1 MDYTATC
8 GSTSSPAVTTGALAG
23 VGCISAALLMTELAL
38 TRIFSVTMYYHFAFL
53 AISIALFGLGASGVY
68 VYLARR
74 PLGRREP
81 AALLA
86 WHALAYALVTTV
98 SLAIL
103 VRLRVGLNY
112 SLENLVLMLTIYALA
127 ALPFFAGGAVV
138 SLAISRLAGRINLIY
153 AADLLG
159 ASAGC
164 LLLLPLL
171 DRLGAP
177 GVVLSTA
184 VLGAIAA
191 ACFSPRPSRARIVP
205 LAALL
210 VIGPWSAHMAGIVS
224 FDVTGTKGH
233 AGDTVL
239 FSKWNSFSRV
249 AVYDRRHGDWS
260 LSATYTGP
268 MPDSRFMDIDSSA
281 STPIVR
287 FSGDLGDVA
296 YLRFE
301 LTALAYHLA
310 AGDAAP
316 AFVPA
321 GVAPTAPDSG
331 GAGTSGGA
339 DASGGARPFT
349 ALVIGPGG
357 GRDLLSALVFGASRV
372 DGVEINPIIA
382 LNVMSDRFLG
392 YSGNLYTL
400 PKVRIFVEDGRSFVR
415 RSPERYDIIQASL
428 VDTWAATAA
437 GAYTLTENSLYTVE
451 AFDDYL
457 EHLSDRGMLTITR
470 WALDGVRLVSLAQ
483 DACARRGWVAA
494 DRLAIVQHEKVV
506 TFILKK
512 TPFTSAEVA
521 QLQRVCDS
529 LKFTVLYAPG
539 VTPPAHLAPTGAGH
553 WEAAKDAPNDY
564 ARLILAPERHAFY
577 ASYPLDITPT
587 TDDRP
592 FFFHTTKLKDQA
604 AVAFGRAML
613 FGNGLSALMTLMG
626 ISTALVLLFII
637 GPMALSGRTLLGSGW
652 GWWLAYFGMLGAG
665 FMLVE
670 VALLQRFVL
679 LLGHPVYS
687 LTVTLFS
694 LLLGTGVGSYLSRR
708 IGEDHVRSRLLA
720 ALFGVALLGIV
731 AIFALPPIIRAAI
744 VASLPARILIAV
756 ALMFPAGLL
765 MGIPLPAGVRLLARR
780 QPELLPW
787 AWAMNGALSVLGAT
801 LAVFIAMN
809 WGFSVTLLAG
819 GVVYVAA
826 AGLAARM
833 GHQRANLE
841 DV

>member
-1 MDYTATC
+1 MDHTANP
-8 GSTSSPAVTTGALAG
+8 GSSPPPTVTASALAG
-23 VGCISAALLMTELAL
+23 VACISAALLMTELAL

-68 VYLARR
+68 VYLAWR
-74 PLGRREP
+74 PLGRRAP

-86 WHALAYALVTTV
+86 WHALVYALVTTL
-98 SLAIL
+98 SLAVL

-112 SLENLVLMLTIYALA
+112 SPENLVLMLVIYALA
-127 ALPFFAGGAVV
+127 AMPFFAGGAVL
-138 SLAISRLAGRINLIY
+138 SLAVSRLAGRINMVY

-171 DRLGAP
+171 DRVGAP

-184 VLGAIAA
+184 VLGAVAA
-191 ACFSPRPSRARIVP
+191 ACFAPPASRARILP
-205 LAALL
+205 IAALL
-210 VIGPWSAHMAGIVS
+210 VVAPWAAHASGIVS
-224 FDVTGTKGH
+224 FDVTNTKGH

-260 LSATYTGP
+260 LSSTYSGP
-268 MPDSRFMDIDSSA
+268 MPDSRFMDIDSAA

-287 FSGDLGDVA
+287 FSGDLADVA
-296 YLRFE
+296 YLRSE

-310 AGDAAP
+310 P
-316 AFVPA
+316 PRF
-321 GVAPTAPDSG
+321 S
-331 GAGTSGGA
+331 
-339 DASGGARPFT
+339 

-357 GRDLLSALVFGASRV
+357 GRDLLSALVFGASHV

-382 LNVMSDRFLG
+382 LDVMSDRFLA
-392 YSGNLYTL
+392 YSGGLYTR
-400 PKVRIFVEDGRSFVR
+400 PDVRIFVEDGRSFVR
-415 RSPERYDIIQASL
+415 RSPQRYDVIQASL

-437 GAYTLTENSLYTVE
+437 GAYTLTENSLYTVD

-457 EHLSDRGMLTITR
+457 EHLSDRGFLTITR

-483 DACARRGWVAA
+483 EACARRGWTAA
-494 DRLAIVQHEKVV
+494 DRVAVIQHEKVA
-506 TFILKK
+506 TFILKR
-512 TPFTSAEVA
+512 TPFTSGEVR
-521 QLQRVCDS
+521 QLQDVCDA
-529 LKFTVLYAPG
+529 LKFTLLYAPG
-539 VTPPAHLAPTGAGH
+539 VAPPERLAPTGAGH
-553 WEAAKDAPNDY
+553 WEAAANAPNDY
-564 ARLILAPERHAFY
+564 ARLVLAPDRHAFY

-604 AVAFGRAML
+604 SVAFGRAML

-626 ISTALVLLFII
+626 ISTALVALFIL
-637 GPMALSGRTLLGSGW
+637 GPMAFGGRALLGSGW
-652 GWWLAYFGMLGAG
+652 PWWLAYFGLLGAG

-694 LLLGTGVGSYLSRR
+694 LLLGTGVGSFLSRR
-708 IGEDHVRSRLLA
+708 IGESRVRARLLS
-720 ALFGVALLGIV
+720 ALIGVAVLGLV
-731 AIFALPPIIRAAI
+731 AIVALPPIIRAAI
-744 VASLPARILIAV
+744 GATLPARIGLVV
-756 ALMFPAGLL
+756 ALLFPAGLL

-780 QPELLPW
+780 QPDLLPW

-809 WGFSVTLLAG
+809 WGFSIALLAG
-819 GVVYVAA
+819 SAAYVGA
-826 AGLAARM
+826 AGLAFRTE
-833 GHQRANLE
+833 N
-841 DV
+841 

>member
-1 MDYTATC
+1 MAETASPLTDPTP
-8 GSTSSPAVTTGALAG
+8 STSAG
-23 VGCISAALLMTELAL
+23 PLVGVACISAALLMTELAL

-68 VYLARR
+68 VYLARA
-74 PLGRREP
+74 PLGRISP
-81 AALLA
+81 ARLLA
-86 WHALAYALVTTV
+86 WHALAYALVTTL
-98 SLAIL
+98 SLALL

-112 SLENLVLMLTIYALA
+112 SLENLLLMLAIYGLA
-127 ALPFFAGGAVV
+127 ALPFFTGGAVI
-138 SLAISRLAGRINLIY
+138 SLAISRLAGRINSVY

-171 DRLGAP
+171 DRVGAP
-177 GVVLSTA
+177 GVVLATAALGAVAAWAFAPAALRARVLPLA
-184 VLGAIAA
+184 VL
-191 ACFSPRPSRARIVP
+191 
-205 LAALL
+205 L
-210 VIGPWSAHMAGIVS
+210 VVAPWVAHASGLVS
-224 FDVTGTKGH
+224 FDVTATKGH

-239 FSKWNSFSRV
+239 FSKWNSFSRI

-260 LSATYTGP
+260 LSATYAGP
-268 MPDSRFMDIDSSA
+268 MPDSRFMDIDSAA
-281 STPIVR
+281 STPIIR
-287 FSGDLGDVA
+287 FSGDLASVA
-296 YLRFE
+296 YLKAE

-310 AGDAAP
+310 QPG
-316 AFVPA
+316 
-321 GVAPTAPDSG
+321 
-331 GAGTSGGA
+331 
-339 DASGGARPFT
+339 FT

-382 LNVMSDRFLG
+382 NEVMRDRFLE
-392 YSGNLYTL
+392 YSGRVYTR
-400 PKVRIFVEDGRSFVR
+400 PDVRIAVEDGRSFVR
-415 RSPERYDIIQASL
+415 RSPERYDVIQASL

-457 EHLSDRGMLTITR
+457 EHLADRGFLTITR

-483 DACARRGWVAA
+483 EACARRGWNAA
-494 DRLAIVQHEKVV
+494 DRLAVVQHGKVA

-512 TPFTSAEVA
+512 SPFTAADV
-521 QLQRVCDS
+521 QLLQKVCDE

-539 VTPPAHLAPTGAGH
+539 LPPPQRLAPTGAGQ
-553 WEAAKDAPNDY
+553 WEAAADAPNDY
-564 ARLILAPERHAFY
+564 ARLILAPDRQAFY

-592 FFFHTTKLKDQA
+592 FFFHTTKVKDQVG
-604 AVAFGRAML
+604 VAFGKTML
-613 FGNGLSALMTLMG
+613 FGNGLSALMTLMA
-626 ISTALVLLFII
+626 ISTALVLLFIV
-637 GPMALSGRTLLGSGW
+637 GPMALSGRSLLGTEW
-652 GWWLAYFGMLGAG
+652 PWWLAYFGLLGAA

-687 LTVTLFS
+687 LAVTLFS
-694 LLLGTGVGSYLSRR
+694 LLLGTGTGSFLSRR
-708 IGEDHVRSRLLA
+708 IAESRVRRRLVA
-720 ALFGVALLGIV
+720 ALFGITLLG
-731 AIFALPPIIRAAI
+731 LAAI
-744 VASLPARILIAV
+744 VALPPVIRAAVGAPLGVRIALAV
-756 ALMFPAGLL
+756 AMLFPAGIL
-765 MGIPLPAGVRLLARR
+765 MGVPLPAGVRLLARR
-780 QPELLPW
+780 QSDLLPW

-819 GVVYVAA
+819 GLVYASA
-826 AGLAARM
+826 AGLVMKATVAR
-833 GHQRANLE
+833 
-841 DV
+841 V